1 MDRAMTAAT
10 AEPEAGVVCVRSV
23 WTIDLGRIWNALVH
37 AVLCAALLLGCGAM
51 TTARAEGGPAQA
63 LLDAAAKGD
72 AAAVERSLAAGVKVD
87 LRDAAGRTPLLLA
100 THGNHVAA
108 AKLLIAAGADV
119 NAKDDIQDSPYL
131 YAGAHGRTEIL
142 KMTLAAGADLK
153 SLNRYGGTAL
163 IPACHYGHVDAVKV
177 LLATR
182 IDIDHVNRLGWTAL
196 LEAVIL
202 GDGGP
207 VHTEIVR
214 LLLEAGASPA
224 IADREGVTPLG
235 HAKRRGFAAMAQL
248 LEARGAK

>member
-1 MDRAMTAAT
+1 MILAPTIEFTRAA
-10 AEPEAGVVCVRSV
+10 
-23 WTIDLGRIWNALVH
+23 
-37 AVLCAALLLGCGAM
+37 LCAALFLFACGV
-51 TTARAEGGPAQA
+51 TNVRAEGGPAQA
-63 LLDAAAKGD
+63 LLDAASKGD

-87 LRDAAGRTPLLLA
+87 LRDAVGRTPLLLA

-108 AKLLIAAGADV
+108 ARLLIAAGADV

-153 SLNRYGGTAL
+153 SVNRYGGTAL
-163 IPACHYGHVDAVKV
+163 IPACHYGHVEAVKI

-207 VHTEIVR
+207 VHTEIVG
-214 LLLEAGASPA
+214 LLLQAGADPA
-224 IADREGVTPLG
+224 IADRDGVTPLG